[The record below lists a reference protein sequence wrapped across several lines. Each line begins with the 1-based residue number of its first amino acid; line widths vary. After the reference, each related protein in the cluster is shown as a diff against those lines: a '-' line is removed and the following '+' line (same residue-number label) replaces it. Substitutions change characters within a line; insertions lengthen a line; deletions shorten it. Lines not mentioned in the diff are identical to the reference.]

1 MGSGTCQREGEGD
14 SGFAVDA
21 EAAVVA
27 AFGLEWGRVVA
38 ALIGT
43 TGDWNLAEECAQD
56 AFAKAAVVW
65 PREGVPRRPGA
76 WLTTVARNRA
86 IDRLRRTARESVW
99 LGEAAKL
106 LAGGQDGDRD
116 GDGDG
121 DGGGRGG
128 WDGESGDWNGIV
140 DDRLR
145 LIFTCCHPALSME
158 ARVALTLRTLTG
170 MSTAQI
176 ARAFLTSEPTMAKR
190 LVRAKQKIRDAK
202 IPYRVPSPGMLPERL
217 GGVLAVIYLLFN
229 EGYTAGT
236 DVDADPVRRGLCAEA
251 LRLARALND
260 LLPGEP
266 EVLGLLALLCFHD
279 ARRHARVDADGELVR
294 LEDQDRSRW
303 DTDEIDE
310 GSAAL
315 IAALRG
321 GTGADSGAGPY
332 QVQAAIAAC
341 HAIAADAAGTDWA
354 RIARLYELL
363 GRLTP
368 SPVVELNRAVA
379 VAQVAV
385 AQADGADAANGA
397 GGAEAGLALI
407 EGIEASGELR
417 GYYLLHAARGDLL
430 ARLGRG
436 AQAAAGFRVALR
448 LAASDATEAERRYLR
463 RRLDEFEHPGKQK
476 EKQEEVAEP

>member
-1 MGSGTCQREGEGD
+1 MDAGSAEVAESAMGAESAAD
-14 SGFAVDA
+14 SRDAGSTGVAEPAMNAESAVDSVVA

-27 AFGLEWGRVVA
+27 AFELEWGRVVA

-43 TGDWNLAEECAQD
+43 TGDWDLAEECAQD
-56 AFAKAAVVW
+56 AFAKAATVW

-76 WLTTVARNRA
+76 WLTTVARRRA
-86 IDRLRRTARESVW
+86 IDRLRRTSRESVW

-106 LAGGQDGDRD
+106 LAGE
-116 GDGDG
+116 G
-121 DGGGRGG
+121 DGGGE
-128 WDGESGDWNGIV
+128 DGIV

-190 LVRAKQKIRDAK
+190 LVRAKHKIRDAK
-202 IPYRVPSPGMLPERL
+202 IPYRVPSAGMLPERL
-217 GGVLAVIYLLFN
+217 SGVLAVIYLLFN

-236 DVDADPVRRGLCAEA
+236 DADPARRGLCAEA
-251 LRLARALND
+251 LRLVRALND
-260 LLPGEP
+260 LLAGEP

-279 ARRHARVDADGELVR
+279 ARRDARLDADGELVR

-303 DTDEIDE
+303 DGDEIDE
-310 GSAAL
+310 GAAAL
-315 IAALRG
+315 VGALRHG
-321 GTGADSGAGPY
+321 RPGAY

-341 HAIAADAAGTDWA
+341 HATAADASETDWA
-354 RIARLYELL
+354 RIARLYERL
-363 GRLTP
+363 GRLAP

-379 VAQVAV
+379 IAAV
-385 AQADGADAANGA
+385 D
-397 GGAEAGLALI
+397 GAEAGLALL
-407 EGIEASGELR
+407 GAIEASGELR
-417 GYYLLHAARGDLL
+417 DYYLLHAARGDLL
-430 ARLGRG
+430 ARTGRRMEAVESFRAALG
-436 AQAAAGFRVALR
+436 

-463 RRLDEFEHPGKQK
+463 RRLDEFEHPEKPK
-476 EKQEEVAEP
+476 EEEEP